1 MKLFCPHL
9 ILVRDQRQIQ
19 ALFER
24 FKLIREANELG
35 CSDQSSFS
43 SGDVRSED
51 IAFWHLVLVSLASPC
66 LQLLY
71 NWNTLHHS
79 ELLIVSTNQV
89 EVARPNRALI
99 RPFSSPDMF
108 SMRSNYMVWKRHSSP
123 DNGLELAWS
132 GVTSV
137 CVGLIRGRFC
147 LGRSEQKPF

>member
-24 FKLIREANELG
+24 FNLFREANELG
-35 CSDQSSFS
+35 CSDQSSVG
-43 SGDVRSED
+43 SGDVRSEN
-51 IAFWHLVLVSLASPC
+51 IAFWHPVLVSLAC

-79 ELLIVSTNQV
+79 ELFIVSTNQV
-89 EVARPNRALI
+89 EVARPNWALI
-99 RPFSSPDMF
+99 RPSSSADMF
-108 SMRSNYMVWKRHSSP
+108 SMRSNYMVWKRLQAHFSL

-132 GVTSV
+132 EVAFV
-137 CVGLIRGRFC
+137 WDGLN
-147 LGRSEQKPF
+147 RSHFSLDINLVIQ